1 MLAGVSGDWCSSGN
15 FIVSRG
21 THVCN
26 GESSMPSGVK
36 PDELDFENGISGAL
50 GDQLQVRESV
60 RAKNLAVVLLLIW
73 FRLGVYV
80 RVQQLLFRQV
90 QW

>member
-1 MLAGVSGDWCSSGN
+1 
-15 FIVSRG
+15 
-21 THVCN
+21 
-26 GESSMPSGVK
+26 MPSGVK

-80 RVQQLLFRQV
+80 RVQQLLFRQM

>member
-26 GESSMPSGVK
+26 GEPSMPSGVK

-50 GDQLQVRESV
+50 GDQLQVRECEGKEFGGRSI
-60 RAKNLAVVLLLIW
+60 ADLI
-73 FRLGVYV
+73 
-80 RVQQLLFRQV
+80 
-90 QW
+90 